1 MMTNNLKIPTFF
13 ILFVSMLQL
22 VLSEDLSNQDDDFIL
37 GEIFDEGLM
46 TTSGNQTS
54 VVILSW
60 ILVAVS
66 CIVVVF
72 SFWTLRQQIKEMI
85 VKVKPFA
92 DFNCIFAKQHVFSLP
107 FPVFFSAGPELVL
120 IDRVIKLLL
129 SMILFLTLKKNKE
142 LHSLKVYCQTTK
154 IARKFDQLNLVCTSY
169 SQNRG
174 HHHTSCNSIIILYFP
189 IKNILPLLSHEI
201 IHILNI
207 MNTS

>member
-13 ILFVSMLQL
+13 ILLVSMLQL

-46 TTSGNQTS
+46 TTSGNRTS

-72 SFWTLRQQIKEMI
+72 FFWTLRQQIKEMI

-107 FPVFFSAGPELVL
+107 FS
-120 IDRVIKLLL
+120 R
-129 SMILFLTLKKNKE
+129 FL
-142 LHSLKVYCQTTK
+142 
-154 IARKFDQLNLVCTSY
+154 
-169 SQNRG
+169 
-174 HHHTSCNSIIILYFP
+174 
-189 IKNILPLLSHEI
+189 
-201 IHILNI
+201 
-207 MNTS
+207 